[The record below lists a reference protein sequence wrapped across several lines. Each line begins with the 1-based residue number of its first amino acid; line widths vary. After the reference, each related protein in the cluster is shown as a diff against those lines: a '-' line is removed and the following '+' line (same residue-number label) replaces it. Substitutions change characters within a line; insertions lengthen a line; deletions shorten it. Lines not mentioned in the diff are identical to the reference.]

1 MSKEDNSTNAD
12 EIQVEIQVEIQ
23 EDTQQT
29 PMGLGSPLWLLKDR
43 MVKAFHCYQALKV
56 NSKSWWSTGIS
67 HSQSTR
73 EEAKESGISHSY
85 VQKAWTSLSDFGVKT
100 QCFSFGM

>member
-43 MVKAFHCYQALKV
+43 LMKAFHCYQALKV